1 MSRVTTRDPAGT
13 RDRILD
19 ALETLLLDKGLSQ
32 VTLENVAATA
42 GVSKGGLLYHFK
54 SKDAL
59 LAGLVRRLG
68 NRADQQLETAVDQGK
83 SVAEW
88 YLQTP
93 HPDNAADAMELALY
107 RSMLAAM
114 RSVDGPQDTD
124 ADEVARALDEVLET
138 WKTALD
144 NEIPDPVQSEIVRLV
159 GDGVYLRALLGAPPI
174 DPTLYRQVV
183 ARLLGNDQG

>member
-1 MSRVTTRDPAGT
+1 MTTPRDPAGT
-13 RDRILD
+13 RNRILD
-19 ALETLLLDKGLSQ
+19 ALETLLLDKGMSQ
-32 VTLENVAATA
+32 VTLESVAAAA

-68 NRADQQLETAVDQGK
+68 ERADQQLNSAVAQGE

-93 HPDNAADAMELALY
+93 HPDNDSDALELALY

-114 RSVDGPQDTD
+114 RTVDGPQDTA
-124 ADEVARALDEVLET
+124 ADEADRALAEMMSG

-144 NEIPDPVQSEIVRLV
+144 NEIRDPVKAEIVRLV
-159 GDGVYLRALLGAPPI
+159 GDGVYLRALLGMPPV
-174 DPTLYRQVV
+174 DPALYRQVV
-183 ARLLGNDQG
+183 ARLLGE

>member
-1 MSRVTTRDPAGT
+1 MTGT

-19 ALETLLLDKGLSQ
+19 ALETLLLDKGMSQ
-32 VTLENVAATA
+32 VTLENVAAAA

-68 NRADQQLETAVDQGK
+68 ERSTEQLGQAVAQGK

-93 HPDNAADAMELALY
+93 NPQNDSDALELALY
-107 RSMLAAM
+107 RSMVAAM
-114 RSVDGPQDTD
+114 RTVEGPPTPHD
-124 ADEVARALDEVLET
+124 DEVQRAVADVMTSWKDGLDAEL
-138 WKTALD
+138 
-144 NEIPDPVQSEIVRLV
+144 PDPVQAELIRLV
-159 GDGVYLRALLGAPPI
+159 GDGVFLRTLLGLPPL
-174 DPTLYRQVV
+174 DPTLYKAVV
-183 ARLLGNDQG
+183 TRLLNP

>member
-1 MSRVTTRDPAGT
+1 MTTTRDRAGT

-32 VTLENVAATA
+32 VTLESVAATA

-68 NRADQQLETAVDQGK
+68 ERADQQLRTAVEQGK

-88 YLQTP
+88 YLQSP
-93 HPDNAADAMELALY
+93 HPDNESDALELALY

-114 RSVDGPQDTD
+114 RTVDGPQDTD
-124 ADEVARALDEVLET
+124 EDEVDRALTDVMDS

-144 NEIPDPVQSEIVRLV
+144 NEFQDPVQAEIVALV
-159 GDGVYLRALLGAPPI
+159 GDGLYLRALLGQPPG
-174 DPTLYRQVV
+174 DPELYRRVV
-183 ARLLGNDQG
+183 ARLLGR

>member
-1 MSRVTTRDPAGT
+1 MTTPRDPAGT
-13 RDRILD
+13 RNRILD
-19 ALETLLLDKGLSQ
+19 ALETLLLDKGMSQ
-32 VTLENVAATA
+32 VTLESVAAAA

-68 NRADQQLETAVDQGK
+68 ERADQQLNNAVAQGE

-93 HPDNAADAMELALY
+93 HPDNDSDALELALY

-114 RSVDGPQDTD
+114 RTVDGPQDSA
-124 ADEVARALDEVLET
+124 ADEADRALAEMMSG

-144 NEIPDPVQSEIVRLV
+144 NEIHDPVKAEIVRLV
-159 GDGVYLRALLGAPPI
+159 GDGVYLRALLGMSPV
-174 DPTLYRQVV
+174 DPALYRQVV
-183 ARLLGNDQG
+183 ARLLGE